1 MRLLAASSELFTL
14 KPWPGIQPWSLEPEL
29 GEYAIYILDVNGDT
43 VMILGEL
50 AEGRQAID
58 AFADSIVWK
67 DLD

>member
-1 MRLLAASSELFTL
+1 LFTL

>member
-1 MRLLAASSELFTL
+1 
-14 KPWPGIQPWSLEPEL
+14 L
-29 GEYAIYILDVNGDT
+29 GEYAIYILDVSGDT